1 MTTITDNGKVIILT
15 GTNEILYSHAYN
27 FHFANVPNANH
38 ESAHEA
44 GMKKLKSLKRTIK
57 IVTSENFKY

>member
-1 MTTITDNGKVIILT
+1 MTTITDNDKVIILT

-27 FHFANVPNANH
+27 FHFENVNANC

-44 GMKKLKSLKRTIK
+44 GMKKLRSLKRTIK
-57 IVTSENFKY
+57 IVKAQNFKY